1 MLTQH
6 YSGPDNDPVPHQ
18 RKEVLE
24 NLKKMVA
31 ACDGADEIDEHD
43 DADPEVA
50 RHHFAIATKDLGAER
65 GGVGAGDIV
74 GYDTQRDDDATEFAK
89 ATNRAIAL

>member
-1 MLTQH
+1 M
-6 YSGPDNDPVPHQ
+6 
-18 RKEVLE
+18 E